1 MAEQTGIAVR
11 YTPAA
16 PGSERLPDLRLTLE
30 PEYIDRRANLA
41 DLADIDAMLS
51 MALAGIS
58 AVNRQLERCRWARW
72 LEDGSLELRLA
83 LYVWPSDLD
92 LAYSLH
98 LPPGVQA
105 SAPALVRERR
115 DHKYWI
121 AGSRNLEL
129 PWLLED
135 AHSYWHPTIGCLD
148 AWSRSIPPP
157 TIRQNRA
164 RLELDREAYGV
175 LVAGGLA
182 VGWRHT
188 ISITYN
194 KVAFGS
200 DEQSADQPQISRIEA
215 DDIPVQAGW
224 IDEHGEPQTTD
235 ARLSIPACAKALLE
249 SCSDGRSRTFGSIL
263 APDHDAPWIIY
274 YSTCDGH
281 MLARRRARGG
291 GDG

>member
-1 MAEQTGIAVR
+1 MAEQTGLSVR
-11 YTPAA
+11 YTAA
-16 PGSERLPDLRLTLE
+16 SDAERLPALRLTLE
-30 PEYIDRRANLA
+30 PEYIDRRAGLA
-41 DLADIDAMLS
+41 DLADIDAMLQL
-51 MALAGIS
+51 ALAGSS
-58 AVNRQLERCRWARW
+58 AVNRQLDRCPWASW
-72 LEDGSLELRLA
+72 QEDGSLVVRLA
-83 LYVWPSDLD
+83 LYVWPSDID
-92 LAYSLH
+92 LPYTLSV
-98 LPPGVQA
+98 PPGVTS
-105 SAPALVRERR
+105 SAPELVRESRGG
-115 DHKYWI
+115 KYWI
-121 AGSRNLEL
+121 AGSQGLEL
-129 PWLLED
+129 PWLLES
-135 AHSYWHPTIGCLD
+135 AQLHWHSGIGCLD

-157 TIRQNRA
+157 GISQSRA
-164 RLELDREAYGV
+164 RIELDADAYGV
-175 LVAGGLA
+175 LVVNGLA

-249 SCSDGRSRTFGSIL
+249 SCSDGRSRTFGSVL